1 MSNIDC
7 CFDSRM
13 GESRFARQALD
24 VIVVAMLIGHF
35 SVELAAGR
43 LAPRTSLGLLVIAAE
58 FRRPDLADFLLLG
71 IELFD

>member
-1 MSNIDC
+1 
-7 CFDSRM
+7 
-13 GESRFARQALD
+13 
-24 VIVVAMLIGHF
+24 MLIGHF